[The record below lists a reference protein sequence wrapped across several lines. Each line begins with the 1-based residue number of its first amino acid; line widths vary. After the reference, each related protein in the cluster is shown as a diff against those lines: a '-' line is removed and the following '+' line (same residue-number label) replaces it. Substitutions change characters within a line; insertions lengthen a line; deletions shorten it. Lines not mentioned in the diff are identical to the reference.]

1 MAYFCLRIMENRTH
15 ILNNYFAKATINGTI
30 SINDLREKEFNGEKL
45 SQKEKQALVNFD
57 RFRINVLNAQTDDMA
72 FHKRYQELQVMAN
85 LDDYQ
90 EFLNEKYFL

>member
-1 MAYFCLRIMENRTH
+1 MENRTH
-15 ILNNYFAKATINGTI
+15 ILNNYFAKSTINGTV

>member
-1 MAYFCLRIMENRTH
+1 MENRTH

>member
-1 MAYFCLRIMENRTH
+1 MENRTN